1 MRRSRWI
8 AAAAVG
14 VFALV
19 GLARPIPVRAECP
32 WFPVPP
38 ATDAARSAREVIVGT
53 VIENIRDNPEDFR
66 LRVDH
71 VLRGSAQPG
80 EVRRIKALYP
90 GWPFARAEGGKLWPP
105 CAPIPGWKGDVI
117 AFSFDALAPDGKTR
131 YNAASWISGYIP
143 PYRRDD
149 LSRTTLAEMRALA
162 SLPPTDTVSVPSA
175 SKAPVLPVA
184 PAAASLGVFTFVVA
198 MTLLRR
204 RRPPRPA

>member
-1 MRRSRWI
+1 MRRSGWI
-8 AAAAVG
+8 VAAFG

-53 VIENIRDNPEDFR
+53 VIENIRDSPEDFR

-117 AFSFDALAPDGKTR
+117 AFSFDAVAPDGKTR
-131 YNAASWISGYIP
+131 YNAASWIRGYIP

-149 LSRTTLAEMRALA
+149 LSRTTLAEIRALSA
-162 SLPPTDTVSVPSA
+162 LPPTDTVSVRYGSR
-175 SKAPVLPVA
+175 APLVPVA
-184 PAAASLGVFTFVVA
+184 PAAGLIGVLTFVMA
-198 MTLLRR
+198 MTLLPRR
-204 RRPPRPA
+204 QPPRPA

>member
-1 MRRSRWI
+1 MRRSRWVIGSAI
-8 AAAAVG
+8 AVA
-14 VFALV
+14 ALV
-19 GLARPIPVRAECP
+19 GLARPVPVQAECP

-53 VIENIRDNPEDFR
+53 VIENIRDSSEDFR
-66 LRVDH
+66 FRVDH
-71 VLRGSAQPG
+71 VLRGPAQPG
-80 EVRRIKALYP
+80 EVRRITALYP

-131 YNAASWISGYIP
+131 YNAASWIRGYIP

-162 SLPPTDTVSVPSA
+162 ALPPTDTVSVPSA
-175 SKAPVLPVA
+175 SRTPAVRVA
-184 PAAASLGVFTFVVA
+184 PAAALIGAFTFVTA
-198 MTLLRR
+198 MMLLRR
-204 RRPPRPA
+204 RRPSGPA